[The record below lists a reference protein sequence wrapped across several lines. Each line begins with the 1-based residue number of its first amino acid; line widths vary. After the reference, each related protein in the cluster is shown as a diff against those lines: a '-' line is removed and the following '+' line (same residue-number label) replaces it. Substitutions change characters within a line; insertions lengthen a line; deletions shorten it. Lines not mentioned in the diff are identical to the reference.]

1 MENLETKT
9 TAIAKP
15 TTPQASLMQ
24 MMQRMEKQVVM
35 ALPKH
40 ITADRM
46 IRTFLTACNKN
57 PKLFEA
63 KQTTLIGA
71 LMECSQLGLMPD
83 GTTGEAYLIPFKSQ
97 TGMECQLIIGYR
109 GYITLA
115 RRSGEVKSIMA
126 NIVYSTDKFEYEYGL
141 EDKLS
146 HVPSGKGGEITH
158 VYAIIKFVN
167 GGYQYI
173 VLTKGEIDM
182 VRDKSANYKYATRK
196 EQTVWGMYWE
206 EMAKKTAIRRLIKLV
221 PLSAELNRALSL
233 DEADDLGSSQKLW
246 ANVAAN
252 MDLPQNIVEEANHEV
267 MNSAE
272 TEEGINAEIKAQ
284 EAKIVSEEK
293 AKVGM
298 ENVLSKLVT
307 ASSTSVSGFLRT
319 TPDLNPQK

>member
-1 MENLETKT
+1 MENTTTGVIKT
-9 TAIAKP
+9 P
-15 TTPQASLMQ
+15 TPQASLMQ
-24 MMQRMEKQVVM
+24 MMQRMEKQVMM

-40 ITADRM
+40 ITPERM

-115 RRSGEVKSIMA
+115 RRSGDVKSIMS
-126 NIVYSTDKFEYEYGL
+126 NVVYSTDKFEYEYGL

-146 HVPSGKGGEITH
+146 HVPSGKGGEATH

-182 VRDKSANYKYATRK
+182 VRDKSANYKYAARK

-252 MDLPQNIVEEANHEV
+252 MDLPQSIVEDANHEV
-267 MNSAE
+267 MNSSVS
-272 TEEGINAEIKAQ
+272 EEEIKADIKAQ
-284 EAKIVSEEK
+284 EVKIVAETK
-293 AKVGM
+293 AQVGM

-319 TPDLNPQK
+319 TPDLTTQK